1 MTSFLEAQAAARE
14 RFRTEVAEDS
24 GLVVFNDNDARRT
37 PPAEAPWC
45 EFSIR
50 PVDSRQIELGRSFT
64 VRDYWLAI
72 ADIRIPLAIGDRAAY
87 VIADAIDAAMGNQ
100 STGGVHY
107 GDVRRDWRG
116 RDNGWWRLVVEIS
129 FHSDRIKAA

>member
-1 MTSFLEAQAAARE
+1 MTTFLEAQAAARE

-24 GLVVFNDNDARRT
+24 GLVVFHDNDARRT

-72 ADIRIPLAIGDRAAY
+72 ADIRVPLATGDRAAY